1 MDSFKKKKKILK
13 ITQKQGEKEN
23 GYNRQ
28 KKSQNSWFKPNHIN
42 TIIQLKDIDSQNG

>member
-28 KKSQNSWFKPNHIN
+28 KKAKIADLNPIIS
-42 TIIQLKDIDSQNG
+42 IQLYN